1 MRFATLALAAAG
13 IAALLGVGSAAHA
26 YQESPVQ
33 NPAKFTG
40 TIRLAGTP
48 PPQEQIVVTKDVTAC
63 GDTLDSYALVV
74 GSSKG
79 VANAIVTIEGI
90 TTGKPIA
97 VAESLYLANSG
108 CQFEPRVQVV
118 PVGTRIAIRND
129 DAILHNTHAYL
140 GQSESLFNIALPMKD
155 LRVRKNLDKPGLVR
169 FECDAGHTWM
179 RAYVLVAEH
188 PYYAVTDE
196 SGAFSI
202 DDVPAGTYSVKVW
215 HETLGGETR
224 EVTFRASE
232 TTTLEF
238 NLAAVPAAP
247 AAGK

>member
-1 MRFATLALAAAG
+1 MRLATSALVAG
-13 IAALLGVGSAAHA
+13 GITIALGIGVAAHA

-33 NPAKFTG
+33 NPAKCAG

-48 PPQEQIVVTKDVTAC
+48 PPVEPIIVAKDVAAC
-63 GDTLDSYALVV
+63 GDTLDSFALIV

-90 TTGKPIA
+90 AAGKP
-97 VAESLYLANSG
+97 LAAADSFALSNSG
-108 CQFEPRVQVV
+108 CQFVPRVQVV
-118 PVGTRIAIRND
+118 PAGTRIAIRND
-129 DAILHNTHAYL
+129 DPILHNTHAYL
-140 GQSESLFNIALPMKD
+140 GDSESLFNIALPMKD
-155 LRVRKNLDKPGLVR
+155 LRVRKDLTKTGMVR

-179 RAYVLVAEH
+179 RAYVLVSEH

-202 DDVPAGTYSVKVW
+202 DDIPPGTYRVKVW
-215 HETLGGETR
+215 HETLGTETR
-224 EVTFRASE
+224 EVTFRPSE

-238 NLAAVPAAP
+238 DLAAAP
-247 AAGK
+247 AAAK